1 MNSTIVYRGSI
12 MFRVGSNHIGMGK
25 WAVVCAAVF
34 GLSACR
40 GASGNTQNSQAP
52 SSVPEDTAVTVQTAS
67 VVDITVPRT
76 LRLTGNLRGAKETD
90 LAANVSGMLT
100 ATLVERG
107 QMVKEGDVIARV
119 DVKAAA
125 LALAEAKVQVEN
137 TLVQQSI
144 SASDCARYEQLKAKG
159 AVTDLEYD
167 QVMAK
172 CKVAPIS
179 VEAATARQRIA
190 AKNVGDGII
199 RAPFSG
205 VVIERFVDVGEYV
218 QPSSRVISLAQV
230 KDLKLEFSLPEQ
242 NFSQVHVGAPVT
254 FKVGAYPGVAFQA
267 TVSHLSGAVRN
278 TRDVIVEALVSPV
291 EQKLLPGMFA
301 EVEVAVGEEQ
311 LPGVPPSAVFEK
323 NGKPNVL
330 VVVGDVLEQRVIQ
343 PGVPAASGV
352 PVRKGIKSGEYVVVA
367 DVTQLKNGQRIVPP
381 NAQPTN

>member
-1 MNSTIVYRGSI
+1 MRANRI
-12 MFRVGSNHIGMGK
+12 SNGFWVMVCG
-25 WAVVCAAVF
+25 AVLAS
-34 GLSACR
+34 SACR
-40 GASGNTQNSQAP
+40 GKEASADQAGHAP
-52 SSVPEDTAVTVQTAS
+52 SSVPEDTAVAVQTAS
-67 VVDITVPRT
+67 VVDMKVPRT
-76 LRLTGNLRGAKETD
+76 LRLIGNLRGAKETD

-107 QMVKEGDVIARV
+107 QVVKEGEVIARV

-144 SASDCARYEQLKAKG
+144 SSADCERYEQLKAKG
-159 AVTDLEYD
+159 AVTAIEYD

-179 VEAATARQRIA
+179 VEAAAARQRIA
-190 AKNVGDGII
+190 AKNVGDGVI
-199 RAPFSG
+199 RAPFAG

-242 NFSQVHVGAPVT
+242 NFAQVAVGAPVT
-254 FKVGAYPGVAFQA
+254 FKVGAYPGVVFQA

-278 TRDVIVEALVSPV
+278 TRDVVVEALVTQN

-301 EVEVAVGEEQ
+301 EVEVTVGEEQ
-311 LPGVPPSAVFEK
+311 LPAVPPSAVFEK
-323 NGKPNVL
+323 NGKQNVL
-330 VVVGDVLEQRVIQ
+330 VVVGDALEQRVIQ
-343 PGVPAASGV
+343 PGVANASGIS
-352 PVRKGIKSGEYVVVA
+352 VRKGVKSGEHVVVA
-367 DVTQLKNGQRIVPP
+367 DVTQLKNGQRILQPP
-381 NAQPTN
+381 TQPGN

>member
-1 MNSTIVYRGSI
+1 
-12 MFRVGSNHIGMGK
+12 MFRVGSNHSGTGT

-34 GLSACR
+34 GLSACK

-52 SSVPEDTAVTVQTAS
+52 SSVPEDTAVAVQTTN

-90 LAANVSGMLT
+90 LAANVSGMLM

-107 QMVKEGDVIARV
+107 QMVKEGEVIARV
-119 DVKAAA
+119 DVKSAA

-144 SASDCARYEQLKAKG
+144 SAADCARYEQLKAKG
-159 AVTDLEYD
+159 AVTDIEYD

-172 CKVAPIS
+172 CKVAPMT
-179 VEAATARQRIA
+179 VEAAAARQRIA

-199 RAPFSG
+199 RAPFTG

-242 NFSQVHVGAPVT
+242 NFAQVNVGAPVA
-254 FKVGAYPGVAFQA
+254 FKVGAYPGVPFQA

-278 TRDVIVEALVSPV
+278 TRDVIVEALVTPT
-291 EQKLLPGMFA
+291 EHKLLPGMFA
-301 EVEVAVGEEQ
+301 EVEVTVGEEQ

-330 VVVGDVLEQRVIQ
+330 VVVGDALEQRVIQ
-343 PGVPAASGV
+343 PGVAAASGI
-352 PVRKGIKSGEYVVVA
+352 PVRRGLKSGEHVVVA
-367 DVTQLKNGQRIVPP
+367 DVTQLKNGQRIVTP